1 MQQVTPKDAWFVYAE
16 SPRFRQAF
24 VSVYAFVP
32 DHRGGGLPGREEI
45 AAWVEARASVPVLRR
60 RLVRVPLDLDDPY
73 WAEDP
78 DFSVARHLHFHDPQ
92 SWDDLRA
99 MLGDLAAAPMDQTRP
114 LWELHVV
121 DRVDGVP
128 GTGGPVTVAAIKM
141 HHVMADGIA
150 SGHVTTTLFGADLPE
165 PGPVCDGGQ
174 QVPGTVRLVV
184 RALAAAPRTAARF
197 VGGVRDARAV
207 HRRLVA
213 ERENGSYPLPP
224 QRRTPTVV
232 DGPVGPGRVYEV
244 EFFPL
249 SELQAIKARIGD
261 VTVND
266 LTLTIVGGAIRDY
279 LLERGELVSGSL
291 AASVPMTLRSSG
303 AALESNNQFVMMT
316 VDLRTDLDDPVDR
329 ARAVHE
335 TVLAERR
342 RMRVP
347 AEVAAAETT
356 YVLPGWVFRLAR
368 WREAR
373 RGSRATADPVR
384 ARAFNT
390 FVTSVPRRSTALRL
404 VDTTA
409 VLAFGTSTLDGTGIS
424 HSVGSTGDSLA
435 LNITAD
441 PALLRDSCRYA
452 ELIRRSFEQLRDAV
466 PVNVGT

>member
-16 SPRFRQAF
+16 NPRFRQAF
-24 VSVYAFVP
+24 VSVYAFAP
-32 DHRGGGLPGREEI
+32 DHPDGELPGREEI
-45 AAWVEARASVPVLRR
+45 AAWVAARASVPVLRR
-60 RLVRVPLDLDDPY
+60 RLVRVPLDLDHPY

-78 DFSVARHLHFHDPQ
+78 DFSVARHLHFHDPR

-99 MLGDLAAAPMDQTRP
+99 MLADLAAAPMDQTRP

-121 DRVDGVP
+121 DRVDGIP
-128 GTGGPVTVAAIKM
+128 GTAGPVTVVAIKM
-141 HHVMADGIA
+141 HHVTADGIG
-150 SGHVTTTLFGADLPE
+150 SGQVTTTLFGADLPD
-165 PGPVCDGGQ
+165 PGPVSGRQ
-174 QVPGTVRLVV
+174 RVPGPARLVV
-184 RALAAAPRTAARF
+184 RALAAAPRTAVQF
-197 VGGVRDARAV
+197 VRGVGSARAT
-207 HRRLVA
+207 HRRLLA
-213 ERENGSYPLPP
+213 ARENGSYPLPP

-244 EFFPL
+244 AFFPL

-266 LTLTIVGGAIRDY
+266 LTLTIVGGAMRDY
-279 LLERGELVSGSL
+279 LLERGESVPGSL

-303 AALESNNQFVMMT
+303 AALESNNQFVMMV

-329 ARAVHE
+329 ARGVHG

-342 RMRVP
+342 RMGVP
-347 AEVAAAETT
+347 AEAAASYTT

-373 RGSRATADPVR
+373 RGRGATSDPVR
-384 ARAFNT
+384 GRAFNT
-390 FVTSVPRRSTALRL
+390 FVTSVPRRSTALHL

-441 PALLRDSCRYA
+441 PALLRDSGRYA

-466 PVNVGT
+466 AVNVGT